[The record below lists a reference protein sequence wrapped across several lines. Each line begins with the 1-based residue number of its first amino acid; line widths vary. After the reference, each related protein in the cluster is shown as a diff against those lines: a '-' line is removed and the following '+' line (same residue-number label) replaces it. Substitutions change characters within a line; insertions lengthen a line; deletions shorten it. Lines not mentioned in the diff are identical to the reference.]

1 MVIVHN
7 RRSPPDRI
15 WVSGRKSELIEA
27 GITDIISEHN
37 WGNWI
42 FSIPRKDYEEKI
54 KRVLDEKMS

>member
-1 MVIVHN
+1 MVMVHN

-15 WVSGRKSELIEA
+15 WVTSCYKKELIEL

-42 FSIPRKDYEEKI
+42 FSIPRKDYYEKI
-54 KRVLDEKMS
+54 KKED